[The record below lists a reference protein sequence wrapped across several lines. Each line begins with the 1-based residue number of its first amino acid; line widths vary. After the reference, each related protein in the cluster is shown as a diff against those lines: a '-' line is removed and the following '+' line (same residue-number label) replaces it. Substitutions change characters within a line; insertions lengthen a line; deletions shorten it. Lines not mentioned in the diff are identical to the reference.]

1 MCHRETLAGRMVFES
16 HLSFDGAVN
25 ASQQWADDG
34 PLSDYASPRSLP
46 VCEWNSL
53 ALQPTPAKQIET
65 VTLNSTP
72 STAQDALRRSEPFDA
87 DELTTRWKFPV
98 TTSKYHSAAADR
110 SLLSLMT
117 CVFTVFLVTGA
128 ALPALPL
135 HIHHNLGFSTFT
147 VGLVS
152 GAQFASSLIS
162 RLWSG
167 AIADR
172 RGPKF
177 AVSTGLAMGAFA
189 GLLYLL
195 SLRFSGKPSL
205 SVVILF
211 MGRALL
217 GGAESFIMTGSQSWC
232 LALAGPG
239 NVGKMIAWIGTS
251 MFVALAAGAPLGS
264 FLFGK
269 FGFASIGLA
278 TFVGAVLTLLLISPI
293 PPARGTSEKGKV
305 IREVLKAVWLPG
317 LGMAFPGLGY
327 GIMTAFS
334 VLLFVQR
341 GWQPAWLSFTAFA
354 AALMVA
360 RVFFGPLP
368 DRLGGARTAVIFV
381 TIHSLGMA
389 LVWAAPAAWLAFAG
403 TALAGF
409 GYALIYPGF
418 GMEAV
423 ARAPMDARG
432 LAMGIYT
439 AFIDLA
445 LGVFAPLLGLVADLT
460 GIGPIFLISAMLAL
474 CAVPIAM
481 RLRSSAE
488 ETREAHLI

>member
-1 MCHRETLAGRMVFES
+1 M
-16 HLSFDGAVN
+16 
-25 ASQQWADDG
+25 
-34 PLSDYASPRSLP
+34 
-46 VCEWNSL
+46 
-53 ALQPTPAKQIET
+53 
-65 VTLNSTP
+65 
-72 STAQDALRRSEPFDA
+72 
-87 DELTTRWKFPV
+87 PV
-98 TTSKYHSAAADR
+98 TPPQYRSATADR
-110 SLLSLMT
+110 SLFSLIS
-117 CVFTVFLVTGA
+117 CVFAVFLVTGA

-135 HIHHNLGFSTFT
+135 RIHHDLGFGTFT

-152 GAQFASSLIS
+152 GAQFASSLVS

-177 AVSTGLAMGAFA
+177 AVSAGLGLTMAA

-195 SLRFSGKPSL
+195 SLTFSGKPTL
-205 SVVILF
+205 SIVILF

-217 GGAESFIMTGSQSWC
+217 GGGESFIMTGSQSWC

-264 FLFGK
+264 FLFEK

-278 TFVGAVLTLLLISPI
+278 TSAGAVVTLVLISRLPD
-293 PPARGTSEKGKV
+293 ARTRSEKGGIARK
-305 IREVLKAVWLPG
+305 VLKAVWLPG

-341 GWQPAWLSFTAFA
+341 SWQPAWLSFTSFA

-360 RVFFGPLP
+360 RVFFGALP
-368 DRLGGARTAVIFV
+368 DRLGGTRTAVIFV
-381 TIHSLGMA
+381 TVYSAGMV

-423 ARAPMDARG
+423 ARAPTGARG
-432 LAMGIYT
+432 LAIGIYT

-445 LGVFAPLLGLVADLT
+445 LGVFAPLLGLVADVT
-460 GIGPIFLISAMLAL
+460 GLGAIFLFSAILAL
-474 CAVPIAM
+474 CALPIAIK
-481 RLRSSAE
+481 LRASTGAA
-488 ETREAHLI
+488 RDAHSI

>member
-1 MCHRETLAGRMVFES
+1 MS
-16 HLSFDGAVN
+16 
-25 ASQQWADDG
+25 
-34 PLSDYASPRSLP
+34 
-46 VCEWNSL
+46 
-53 ALQPTPAKQIET
+53 
-65 VTLNSTP
+65 
-72 STAQDALRRSEPFDA
+72 
-87 DELTTRWKFPV
+87 
-98 TTSKYHSAAADR
+98 
-110 SLLSLMT
+110 

-128 ALPALPL
+128 ALSALPL
-135 HIHHNLGFSTFT
+135 HIHHDLGFGTFT

-152 GAQFASSLIS
+152 GAQFASSLVS

-177 AVSTGLAMGAFA
+177 AVSTGLGLSATA

-195 SLRFSGKPSL
+195 SLTFSGNPSL
-205 SVVILF
+205 SIAILL
-211 MGRALL
+211 MGRTLL
-217 GGAESFIMTGSQSWC
+217 GAAESFIMTGSQSWC

-239 NVGKMIAWIGTS
+239 HAGKTIAWIGTS

-264 FLFGK
+264 FLFDA

-278 TFVGAVLTLLLISPI
+278 TSAGAVVTMLLVSPVSD
-293 PPARGTSEKGKV
+293 ARTQSSNAEAVGK
-305 IREVLKAVWLPG
+305 VLKAVWLPG

-360 RVFFGPLP
+360 RVFFGALP

-381 TIHSLGMA
+381 ALYSFGMA
-389 LVWAAPAAWLAFAG
+389 LVWAAPVAWLAFAG
-403 TALAGF
+403 TTLAGF

-423 ARAPMDARG
+423 ARAPTDARG

-445 LGVFAPLLGLVADLT
+445 LGVFAPLLGLVANVT
-460 GIGPIFLISAMLAL
+460 GLGAIFLISAILAL
-474 CAVPIAM
+474 FALPIAM
-481 RLRSSAE
+481 RLRSS
-488 ETREAHLI
+488 TEAA

>member
-1 MCHRETLAGRMVFES
+1 MEM
-16 HLSFDGAVN
+16 
-25 ASQQWADDG
+25 
-34 PLSDYASPRSLP
+34 PL
-46 VCEWNSL
+46 
-53 ALQPTPAKQIET
+53 TPPQ
-65 VTLNSTP
+65 
-72 STAQDALRRSEPFDA
+72 
-87 DELTTRWKFPV
+87 
-98 TTSKYHSAAADR
+98 YHSAAADR

-135 HIHHNLGFSTFT
+135 HIHRNLGFGTFT

-177 AVSTGLAMGAFA
+177 AVSTGLALAALA

-195 SLRFSGKPSL
+195 SLMFSGNPSL
-205 SVVILF
+205 SVAILF

-239 NVGKMIAWIGTS
+239 KVGKMIAWIGTS
-251 MFVALAAGAPLGS
+251 MFGALAAGAPLGS
-264 FLFGK
+264 FLFEK

-278 TFVGAVLTLLLISPI
+278 TSAGAVVTMLLISPV
-293 PPARGTSEKGKV
+293 PDARTRSENGEIVGK
-305 IREVLKAVWLPG
+305 VLKAVWLAG

-360 RVFFGPLP
+360 RVFFGALP
-368 DRLGGARTAVIFV
+368 DRLGGARTAVVFV
-381 TIHSLGMA
+381 TIYSFGMA

-423 ARAPMDARG
+423 ARAPTNARG

-445 LGVFAPLLGLVADLT
+445 LGVFAPLLGLVAHVT
-460 GIGPIFLISAMLAL
+460 GLGPIFLISAILAL
-474 CAVPIAM
+474 CALPIAM
-481 RLRSSAE
+481 RLHSSAE
-488 ETREAHLI
+488 PSREAHLI

>member
-1 MCHRETLAGRMVFES
+1 ME
-16 HLSFDGAVN
+16 
-25 ASQQWADDG
+25 
-34 PLSDYASPRSLP
+34 
-46 VCEWNSL
+46 
-53 ALQPTPAKQIET
+53 I
-65 VTLNSTP
+65 
-72 STAQDALRRSEPFDA
+72 
-87 DELTTRWKFPV
+87 PV
-98 TTSKYHSAAADR
+98 TPPQYHSAAADR
-110 SLLSLMT
+110 SLLPLIS

-135 HIHHNLGFSTFT
+135 HIHHDLGFGTFT

-152 GAQFASSLIS
+152 GTQFASSLLS

-177 AVSTGLAMGAFA
+177 AVSTGLGLTTVA

-195 SLRFSGKPSL
+195 SLTFSGNPSL
-205 SVVILF
+205 SIAILL

-217 GGAESFIMTGSQSWC
+217 GAAESFIMTGSQSWC

-239 NVGKMIAWIGTS
+239 NVGKTIAWIGTS

-264 FLFGK
+264 FLFDV
-269 FGFASIGLA
+269 FGFSSIGLA
-278 TFVGAVLTLLLISPI
+278 TSAGAVVTMLLIGPVSDTRTQSRN
-293 PPARGTSEKGKV
+293 AEAVGK
-305 IREVLKAVWLPG
+305 VLKAVWLPG

-341 GWQPAWLSFTAFA
+341 GWQPAWLSFTGFA

-360 RVFFGPLP
+360 RFFFGALP

-381 TIHSLGMA
+381 TVYSVGMT
-389 LVWAAPAAWLAFAG
+389 LIWAAPAAWLAFTG

-423 ARAPMDARG
+423 ARAPTDARG

-445 LGVFAPLLGLVADLT
+445 LGVFAPLLGLVANVT
-460 GIGPIFLISAMLAL
+460 GLGAIFLISAILAL
-474 CAVPIAM
+474 FALPIAM

-488 ETREAHLI
+488 GARDAHLT